1 MKPITKIV
9 GSREAMTDSSV
20 LSPTRPSGLGGT
32 LSDLPI
38 GHHTASH

>member
-9 GSREAMTDSSV
+9 GSREAMTDSFV
-20 LSPTRPSGLGGT
+20 LSPKGASGLGGT

-38 GHHTASH
+38 GHHTAFH